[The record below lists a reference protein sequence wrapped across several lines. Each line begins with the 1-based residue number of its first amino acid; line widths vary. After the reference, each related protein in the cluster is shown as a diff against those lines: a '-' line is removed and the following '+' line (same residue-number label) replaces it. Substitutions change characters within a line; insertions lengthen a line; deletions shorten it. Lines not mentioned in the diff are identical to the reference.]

1 MKKLIGI
8 VLIAASL
15 TACNNK
21 YKASSEDRADS
32 IKMMKDSLK
41 LDSFKRVE
49 TAKVEAQTQSQAA
62 PKTTVVNHYS
72 TTQAAPTPQ
81 KKGWSSAAKG
91 AVIGGAAGAIGG
103 AIISKDKS
111 KGAIIGGVAGAG
123 TGYIIGRSKDKKSGR
138 VN

>member
-1 MKKLIGI
+1 MKKIFGI
-8 VLIAASL
+8 ILIAASL
-15 TACNNK
+15 AACNNK

-32 IKMMKDSLK
+32 LKMIKDSLT

-49 TAKVEAQTQSQAA
+49 QAKVEAQK
-62 PKTTVVNHYS
+62 PVVVNHYS
-72 TTQAAPTPQ
+72 TTTTSTSTQATPAQQ

-123 TGYIIGRSKDKKSGR
+123 TGYVIGRSKDKKDGR